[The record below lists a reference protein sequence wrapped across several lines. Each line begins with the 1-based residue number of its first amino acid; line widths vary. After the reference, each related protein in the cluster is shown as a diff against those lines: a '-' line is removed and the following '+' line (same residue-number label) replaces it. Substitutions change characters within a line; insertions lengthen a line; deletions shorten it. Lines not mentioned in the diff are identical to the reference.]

1 MNQPLIL
8 ASGSPYRAQLLARL
22 GLPFQSIAPDIDET
36 ARAGESPRTLA
47 RRLAREK
54 AARVAAH
61 HPAAVVVG
69 SDQCA
74 ALDGRILGKPGG
86 REQALTQLRAA
97 SGSAVEFFTAIA
109 VRVPGRAA
117 PLTHL
122 DRTRVRFRRLSE
134 REIERYLDR
143 ERPFDCAGAF
153 RAEAMGIALFERI
166 DATDPTALIGLPLIA
181 LSGMLREAGFQV
193 P

>member
-1 MNQPLIL
+1 MTRALIL

-22 GLPFQSIAPDIDET
+22 ELPFESIAPDIDET
-36 ARAGESPRTLA
+36 PRAGETPSNLSQ
-47 RRLAREK
+47 RLAREK
-54 AARVAAH
+54 AARIAALQ
-61 HPAAVVVG
+61 PAAVIVG

-86 REQALTQLRAA
+86 REQALAQLRAA
-97 SGSAVEFFTAIA
+97 SARAVEFLTAVA
-109 VRVPGRAA
+109 VRVPGRAT

-122 DRTRVRFRRLSE
+122 DRTRVGFRPLSE
-134 REIERYLDR
+134 PEIERYVDR

-153 RAEAMGIALFERI
+153 RAEALGIALFERI
-166 DATDPTALIGLPLIA
+166 DAADPTALIGLPLIA
-181 LSGMLREAGFQV
+181 LSAMLREAGFEI